1 MTRTEFVTLTG
12 FKPMPEEYEEIE
24 QAYYLFDG
32 GKEDFCAAFVSGG
45 EAERLY
51 KARAVTIEQ
60 LQGKILELDRMVRQA
75 AGK

>member
-1 MTRTEFVTLTG
+1 MTRTEFITLTG
-12 FKPMPEEYEEIE
+12 FDPTPDEYQEIE

-32 GKEDFCAAFVSGG
+32 SKVDFCAAFVNGG

-51 KARAVTIEQ
+51 KARAATIEQ
-60 LQGKILELDRMVRQA
+60 LHGKILELDRMVRQA

>member
-12 FKPMPEEYEEIE
+12 FEPMPDEYQEIE

-32 GKEDFCAAFVSGG
+32 SKEDFCAAFVSGG

-51 KARAVTIEQ
+51 KA
-60 LQGKILELDRMVRQA
+60 
-75 AGK
+75 